1 MIEIYNE
8 KENFQT
14 DPNIPEVNKVTDD
27 DMNQL
32 REAVIQGVYNDAS
45 NNWLKNQTGTQIN
58 PVIPRYESAYAVA
71 YLTTAQSLINNPS
84 QRLLVTNIDKTG
96 GLFELN
102 NNKIKALKDCVA
114 IISGSLMV
122 DGIAGSGYVWAKL
135 TLNDEIVDSN
145 LARIFNADYVHCSI
159 PTISA
164 TLKKGDTIGMIV
176 EINGAEGILTARSSK
191 YATFISVAK
200 I

>member
-1 MIEIYNE
+1 MIEIYDE
-8 KENFQT
+8 KENLNT
-14 DPNIPEVNKVTDD
+14 NPSVAETNKVTAD

-45 NNWLKNQTGTQIN
+45 NNCLKDQTGTQIN

-71 YLTTAQSLINNPS
+71 YLTSSQSLSNNPS
-84 QRLLVTNIDKTG
+84 QRLLVNAIDKKG
-96 GLFELN
+96 EAFELN
-102 NNKIKALKDCVA
+102 NNKIKALEDCTV

-145 LARIFNADYVHCSI
+145 LTRISNANYAHCSI
-159 PTISA
+159 PTMSVA
-164 TLKKGDTIGMIV
+164 LKKGDTIGMIV
-176 EINGAEGILTARSSK
+176 EINGAEGILTARALK
-191 YATFISVAK
+191 HTTFISVAK

>member
-1 MIEIYNE
+1 MA
-8 KENFQT
+8 EN
-14 DPNIPEVNKVTDD
+14 NV
-27 DMNQL
+27 
-32 REAVIQGVYNDAS
+32 
-45 NNWLKNQTGTQIN
+45 LKDKLGKILN
-58 PVIPRYESAYAVA
+58 PKIPRYESAYAVA
-71 YLTTAQSLINNPS
+71 YLTSSQSLSNNPS
-84 QRLLVTNIDKTG
+84 QRLLVNAIDKTG
-96 GLFELN
+96 ELFELN

-122 DGIAGSGYVWAKL
+122 DGITGSGYVWAKL

-176 EINGAEGILTARSSK
+176 EINGADGILTARSSK

>member
-1 MIEIYNE
+1 MIEIYEE
-8 KENFQT
+8 KSNMNTNPEIPITSKAT
-14 DPNIPEVNKVTDD
+14 DS

-32 REAVIQGVYNDAS
+32 RNAVIQGIYNDAS
-45 NNWLKNQTGTQIN
+45 NNCLKNQTGTQIN

-71 YLTTAQSLINNPS
+71 YLTSSQSLSNNPS
-84 QRLLVTNIDKTG
+84 QRLLVNAIDKTG
-96 GLFELN
+96 ELFELN

-122 DGIAGSGYVWAKL
+122 DGITGSGYVWAKL

-159 PTISA
+159 PTMSVA
-164 TLKKGDTIGMIV
+164 LKEGDTIGMIV
-176 EINGAEGILTARSSK
+176 EINGADGFLTARSSK

>member
-1 MIEIYNE
+1 MIEIYDE
-8 KENFQT
+8 KENLNT
-14 DPNIPEVNKVTDD
+14 NPSVAETNKVTAD

-58 PVIPRYESAYAVA
+58 PIIPRYESAYAVA
-71 YLTTAQSLINNPS
+71 YLTSSQSLSNNPS
-84 QRLLVTNIDKTG
+84 QRLLVNAIDKKG
-96 GLFELN
+96 EAFELN
-102 NNKIKALKDCVA
+102 NNKIKALEDCTV

-122 DGIAGSGYVWAKL
+122 DGITGSGYVWAKL

-145 LARIFNADYVHCSI
+145 LARIFNANYVHCSI
-159 PTISA
+159 PTMSV
-164 TLKKGDTIGMIV
+164 TLKEGDTIGMIV
-176 EINGAEGILTARSSK
+176 EINGADGILTARSSK

>member
-1 MIEIYNE
+1 MIEIYDE
-8 KENFQT
+8 KENLNT
-14 DPNIPEVNKVTDD
+14 NPSVAETNKVTAD

-58 PVIPRYESAYAVA
+58 PIIPRYESAYAVA
-71 YLTTAQSLINNPS
+71 YLTSSQSLINNPS
-84 QRLLVTNIDKTG
+84 QRLLVNAIDKTG
-96 GLFELN
+96 ELFELN

-122 DGIAGSGYVWAKL
+122 DGITGSGYVWAKL

-145 LARIFNADYVHCSI
+145 LTRISNADYVHCSI

-176 EINGAEGILTARSSK
+176 EINGADGILTARSSK